1 MHVCALHICWLGGWL
16 IGRRDLLHKKGLQ
29 HISNIWFM
37 LLEESQYISNFLLMR
52 EYEGGNNTYWFQ
64 LVIGRVLMTCVRA
77 NFIFFIFILY

>member
-1 MHVCALHICWLGGWL
+1 
-16 IGRRDLLHKKGLQ
+16 
-29 HISNIWFM
+29 M

-52 EYEGGNNTYWFQ
+52 EYEVGNNTYWFQ